1 MKLNQ
6 VYVINLN
13 SNDDKIIEKINKVDW
28 NEEIAYYVYPAV
40 NGWDLE
46 NEAIPNFRVADWW
59 KIDSE
64 NLFYNREVKPGEIG
78 CTLSHYKCIKDA
90 FDSGYE
96 NILILEEDFKY
107 LGKFPTTNELFTV
120 PKDASII
127 YLDRKQQWEDSKEE
141 RINNNVTKVGYSYNN
156 HAYIVTRKG
165 MEEIINSDILM
176 NIIAIDEIYPA
187 MNGTSDRKDAIKVFN
202 NDKFIAYSLNGGY
215 FDQTS
220 QGSIDGPMPPS
231 SIDRP
236 IPPNSKTNIL
246 NDSNWEEYCKK
257 YINPFIVRQEY
268 DVLITEPIPHVYS
281 WNMFTEE
288 FCKELVELGEQFD
301 WTQKRHDFY
310 PTTDNLLKVLGM
322 DRIYNRIINE
332 FVRPLAIHLYGLE
345 GKQWDNLNDES
356 FIVKYPHN
364 QQSHLDL
371 HHDNSNIT
379 TLLNLNPGEFEG
391 GGTYFQKWKST
402 INPKQIGT
410 MTLHPGNITHKH
422 GAQPVT
428 KGTRYVVV
436 SFITTGHE

>member
-165 MEEIINSDILM
+165 MEEINSDILK
-176 NIIAIDEIYPA
+176 NIIVIDEIYPA